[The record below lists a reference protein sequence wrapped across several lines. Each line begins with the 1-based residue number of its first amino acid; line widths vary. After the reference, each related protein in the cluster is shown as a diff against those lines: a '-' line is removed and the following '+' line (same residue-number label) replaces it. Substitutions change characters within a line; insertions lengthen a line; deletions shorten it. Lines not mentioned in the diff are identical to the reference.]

1 MVIRV
6 KDPYTKGRTVSV
18 SSAVRVGRPGTKRQK
33 SYCARTALIRGNWK
47 TGGNPGY
54 PRRTRSREGAGDA
67 LMYQVKGGYSMA
79 YKKKRK
85 KVRKRRSVT
94 VKGREIS
101 RYGLP
106 LRKVRVETQFKDYDG
121 ETIYRTRIFNLLKM
135 RFERN

>member
-1 MVIRV
+1 
-6 KDPYTKGRTVSV
+6 
-18 SSAVRVGRPGTKRQK
+18 
-33 SYCARTALIRGNWK
+33 
-47 TGGNPGY
+47 
-54 PRRTRSREGAGDA
+54 
-67 LMYQVKGGYSMA
+67 MYQVKGGYSMA

-85 KVRKRRSVT
+85 KARKRRSVT